1 MSLSFDEIKIQSG
14 LVYKRGTGKIIV
26 FTGMGDIND
35 EIKTLMN
42 SFKDK
47 GENHDFARY
56 INVFFEGG
64 VFQGYAR

>member
-1 MSLSFDEIKIQSG
+1 
-14 LVYKRGTGKIIV
+14 
-26 FTGMGDIND
+26 MGDIND
-35 EIKTLMN
+35 KIKTLMN